1 MIGIY
6 KIENKVNG
14 TVYIGKSHDIVK
26 RWQQHIKSLDDNS
39 HVNARLQ
46 KDWNNYKIDCF
57 DFSVVKTCNKD
68 ELSNYEQYYIGEY
81 FNSTN
86 IYNSQIKS
94 SSVIKNY
101 GKKPAKQKKKT
112 IKPKK
117 KNQCKKC
124 YSSVYIPK
132 GIKINNQTSMTIVD
146 KLILYMLQYVYANND
161 IIKIGQDNKLI
172 LSTSNFLKEMK
183 TDSSRIYKDLIKIN
197 NLDIKINNIN
207 IIEEFSYKKGIIY
220 LTLSKEGKKLLFEK
234 SNYKKYNFK
243 LPEIEKFSNKNSI
256 KMLILL
262 TQGNSKNL
270 FSVDYLKNYFNA
282 NNNSYAEYSAFRVKY
297 IQPMLKD
304 LKSIGYNYTFEEI
317 KFGRKVRELKF
328 IKN

>member
-6 KIENKVNG
+6 KIENTENG

-101 GKKPAKQKKKT
+101 GKKPAKKKKKT

-304 LKSIGYNYTFEEI
+304 LKSIGYNYTYEEI
-317 KFGRKVRELKF
+317 KFGRKVCELKF
-328 IKN
+328 IKS

>member
-101 GKKPAKQKKKT
+101 GKKPAKKKKKT

-183 TDSSRIYKDLIKIN
+183 TDSSRIY
-197 NLDIKINNIN
+197 
-207 IIEEFSYKKGIIY
+207 
-220 LTLSKEGKKLLFEK
+220 
-234 SNYKKYNFK
+234 
-243 LPEIEKFSNKNSI
+243 
-256 KMLILL
+256 
-262 TQGNSKNL
+262 
-270 FSVDYLKNYFNA
+270 
-282 NNNSYAEYSAFRVKY
+282 
-297 IQPMLKD
+297 
-304 LKSIGYNYTFEEI
+304 
-317 KFGRKVRELKF
+317 
-328 IKN
+328 